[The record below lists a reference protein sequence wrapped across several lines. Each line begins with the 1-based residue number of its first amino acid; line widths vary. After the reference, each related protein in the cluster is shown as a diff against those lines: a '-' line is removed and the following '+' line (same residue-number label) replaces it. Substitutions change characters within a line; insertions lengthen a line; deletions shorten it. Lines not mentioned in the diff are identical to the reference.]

1 MFQTLIAFIYSATDE
16 EFKTFTT
23 KANALTGNVTIS
35 QNVAPITDALK
46 NRFGLKTI
54 QTAFARKLAYASTRH
69 HYKDGKTMMED
80 ILDGKTRRHANS
92 YR

>member
-1 MFQTLIAFIYSATDE
+1 MFTELIEFIYSSTDE
-16 EFKTFTT
+16 QFKAFQT

-35 QNVAPITDALK
+35 QNVTPITDALQ
-46 NRFGLKTI
+46 NRLGLKTV

-69 HYKDGKTMMED
+69 HYKDGKTMMKD